1 MRGNGVA
8 KKIAL
13 RKFPLMQ
20 RVKLFGVTVAV
31 TLVISTIFSSQ
42 AQIVNGSFE
51 QNGPGWS
58 NNSGYGWN
66 ATAGIYYA
74 GLPDNGRAI
83 GTDGVRAASLGTF
96 NVANDTLSQ
105 TVTLA
110 PNTTYQVLFDWTAN
124 ANGDFTK
131 TGNLQLTVK
140 DGAAG
145 TLATQSYSSTVLVG
159 FLLNGATGFVAES
172 LTFTTAAANLATTIT
187 FADVTPGGGIAVDD
201 VIDNVRLA
209 VVPEPA
215 STALACAG
223 FLLVASLRW
232 RSVYK

>member
-1 MRGNGVA
+1 MTREKIIGIYVCVA
-8 KKIAL
+8 LFCVTAS
-13 RKFPLMQ
+13 
-20 RVKLFGVTVAV
+20 KLH
-31 TLVISTIFSSQ
+31 

-51 QNGPGWS
+51 ANGPGWS
-58 NNSGYGWN
+58 NNSGYGWS
-66 ATAGIYYA
+66 ATSGIYYA

-140 DGAAG
+140 DGATG

-159 FLLNGATGFVAES
+159 FLLNGANGFVSAS
-172 LTFTTAAANLATTIT
+172 LTFSTTSANLATTIT
-187 FADVTPGGGIAVDD
+187 FADITPGGGIAVDN
-201 VIDNVRLA
+201 VIDNVRLVA
-209 VVPEPA
+209 VPEPRT
-215 STALACAG
+215 TALSSVG
-223 FLLVASLRW
+223 LFLFAVLRM
-232 RSVYK
+232 RSARK